1 MKHFSDDGCNAMPDY
16 DKGMLNYEPDDDYD
30 RSMSMHYG
38 SQPEDWYEG
47 TRHFDCDCEVIP
59 PFDF

>member
-16 DKGMLNYEPDDDYD
+16 DNGMLNYEPDDDYD
-30 RSMSMHYG
+30 RSMSLHYDRD
-38 SQPEDWYEG
+38 PEDWYEG

>member
-16 DKGMLNYEPDDDYD
+16 DKGMLSYESDDDYD
-30 RSMSMHYG
+30 RSLTLSYEPD
-38 SQPEDWYEG
+38 PEDLYEG
-47 TRHFDCDCEVIP
+47 MKHFDSDCEVIP

>member
-16 DKGMLNYEPDDDYD
+16 DKGMLSYESDDDYD
-30 RSMSMHYG
+30 RSLTLNYEPD
-38 SQPEDWYEG
+38 PEDLYEG
-47 TRHFDCDCEVIP
+47 MQLFDSDCEVIP